1 MPNVKF
7 IRSAYSYLSYIRQ
20 NAAIVMTVLQISAVT
35 LTVSNM
41 TRSCLFYSKLPG
53 LTLCYGGSNEKF
65 SSFEIKDHG
74 YKSYINLELSA
85 EIYKH
90 LSTNYFRIIFHTT
103 DIDRLYSVLRNDV
116 DLSRIIVF
124 ENEPSNA
131 TWGERYFHLRD
142 PDGYQIS
149 FATPRND
156 AD

>member
-1 MPNVKF
+1 
-7 IRSAYSYLSYIRQ
+7 
-20 NAAIVMTVLQISAVT
+20 MTVLQISAVT
-35 LTVSNM
+35 LKVSDM

-65 SSFEIKDHG
+65 SSFEITNHR
-74 YKSYINLELSA
+74 YKPYINLELSPK
-85 EIYKH
+85 IYKH
-90 LSTNYFRIIFHTT
+90 IPTIYFRIIFHTT
-103 DIDRLYSVLRNDV
+103 DIDRLYSELRKDV
-116 DLSRIIVF
+116 NLSRIIVF

-149 FATPRND
+149 FATPHKY